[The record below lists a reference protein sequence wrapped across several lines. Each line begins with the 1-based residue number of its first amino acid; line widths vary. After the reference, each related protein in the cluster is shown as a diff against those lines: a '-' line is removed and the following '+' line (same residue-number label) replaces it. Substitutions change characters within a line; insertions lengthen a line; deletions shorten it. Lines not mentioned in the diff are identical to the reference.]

1 MLIKGVNVAQG
12 SKLDK
17 GKWVTMKDVADLA
30 NVGTITV
37 SRVLRTPEKV
47 SKAKRDRVQNA
58 IQELGYVPDN
68 TAGALSSNKSRVF
81 GAIVS
86 TVNDSIFAQTL
97 DGLSSTLRAAGYELL
112 LTSTNY
118 DPTVEEDA
126 LRALLA
132 RRPDGIVLTSTTHSS
147 RVKNLLKSV
156 NIPIVEIWQLPSQ
169 PIDIAVCFLN
179 FQAGYDLAR
188 HLIGKGKKNIA
199 FIGGNE
205 PGNDR
210 GRRRRDGY
218 IAALA
223 GAKLPPIIWPS
234 GEQDFPS
241 GIELGAA
248 VFEGCLKVNP
258 AINAIMCVSDQV
270 AVGVICEAKRR
281 GVEVP
286 GDLIVSGFGGFDL
299 SMPSGLDLTTIEIPG
314 REIGVATANALLD
327 PEAAR
332 AKKVI
337 NVGYTLVERGTT

>member
-1 MLIKGVNVAQG
+1 MGK
-12 SKLDK
+12 S
-17 GKWVTMKDVADLA
+17 KWVTMKDVADLA
-30 NVGTITV
+30 SVGTITV

-47 SKAKRDRVQNA
+47 SEAKRNRVQKA
-58 IQELGYVPDN
+58 IEQLGYVPDN

-86 TVNDSIFAQTL
+86 TVNDSVFAQTL

-132 RRPDGIVLTSTTHSS
+132 RRPDGIVLTSTSHSS
-147 RVKNLLKSV
+147 GVKNLLKSV

-169 PIDIAVCFLN
+169 PLDIAVGFSN
-179 FQAGYDLAR
+179 FQAGYDMAH
-188 HLIGKGKKNIA
+188 HLIGRGKKNIA

-223 GAKLPPIIWPS
+223 DAKLPPIIWPS
-234 GEQDFPS
+234 EDQDLPS

-258 AINAIMCVSDQV
+258 AINAVMCVSDQV
-270 AVGVICEAKRR
+270 AVGVLCEARRR

-286 GDLIVSGFGGFDL
+286 GGLSVSGFGGFEL
-299 SMPSGLDLTTIEIPG
+299 AMSSGFDLTTIEIPG
-314 REIGVATANALLD
+314 REIGVASAKALLD

-337 NVGYTLVERGTT
+337 DVGYTLIERGTT